1 MGAAGKRGFWVA
13 LLAAVAFAVAAWAV
27 FRLGGQEQEEDRR
40 ASSPAQASESER
52 AAAPANAAVAPVS
65 AGGLARRS
73 KTSAKRKEAAKRR
86 TAEAAAEAA
95 AAKRAQLS
103 PAEQQ
108 LVDKIEDAVDAES
121 LSALLALAPKAEAA
135 KPAVRVSYVEALGW
149 FGYRA
154 LPEMTPFLADSDQEV
169 RDTAVSEWT
178 QALDEI
184 EDDARRLAIAERA
197 FMVVSDEDVLESIS
211 GAYLGI
217 DDESLAVASLAKII
231 AADCPAEAR
240 EKAKETYNF
249 VTGDEWTGAAAA
261 EEWISQYKRE
271 NEEDQEHNDIYDN
284 QDEESEDQDE

>member
-1 MGAAGKRGFWVA
+1 M
-13 LLAAVAFAVAAWAV
+13 
-27 FRLGGQEQEEDRR
+27 
-40 ASSPAQASESER
+40 
-52 AAAPANAAVAPVS
+52 
-65 AGGLARRS
+65 
-73 KTSAKRKEAAKRR
+73 
-86 TAEAAAEAA
+86 
-95 AAKRAQLS
+95 
-103 PAEQQ
+103 
-108 LVDKIEDAVDAES
+108 DAES

-149 FGYRA
+149 FGRKA

-284 QDEESEDQDE
+284 QDDESEDQDE

>member
-1 MGAAGKRGFWVA
+1 M
-13 LLAAVAFAVAAWAV
+13 
-27 FRLGGQEQEEDRR
+27 
-40 ASSPAQASESER
+40 
-52 AAAPANAAVAPVS
+52 PVS

-86 TAEAAAEAA
+86 AAEAAAEAVA
-95 AAKRAQLS
+95 ARRAELS

-149 FGYRA
+149 FGRKA

-184 EDDARRLAIAERA
+184 EDDARRLAIAEMA

-284 QDEESEDQDE
+284 QDGESEDQDE

>member
-1 MGAAGKRGFWVA
+1 MKEFYRDYMEPRLQGWNPPLISIITGQFGDIPSEKLFKIMSEIGYTGLELACGACESADDPLQCHFDVQLA
-13 LLAAVAFAVAAWAV
+13 LKDD
-27 FRLGGQEQEEDRR
+27 GYC
-40 ASSPAQASESER
+40 
-52 AAAPANAAVAPVS
+52 
-65 AGGLARRS
+65 
-73 KTSAKRKEAAKRR
+73 
-86 TAEAAAEAA
+86 

-149 FGYRA
+149 FGRKA
-154 LPEMTPFLADSDQEV
+154 LPEMTPFLADTDQEV